1 MDYHCDCRRDTS
13 KSIALGILQSGFCV
27 PFCLLPTTSMS
38 GALGHSPYSCV
49 LTAVGAAR
57 RNKRKLS
64 LAIALVGS
72 PGAVLLDEPS
82 SGMDPGARR
91 AMWGAILAAT
101 APTAEREAL
110 AADGQQKTGEHRLH
124 ISWTCQT
131 SRLRMVRV
139 GRYAMSGNDI

>member
-1 MDYHCDCRRDTS
+1 MPNLYLPQTS
-13 KSIALGILQSGFCV
+13 APQLGTVHVLV
-27 PFCLLPTTSMS
+27 CLTFDWHRT
-38 GALGHSPYSCV
+38 H
-49 LTAVGAAR
+49 

-101 APTAEREAL
+101 APAAERDAL
-110 AADGQQKTGEHRLH
+110 AAASADGRQPNGEH
-124 ISWTCQT
+124 
-131 SRLRMVRV
+131 
-139 GRYAMSGNDI
+139 GRTEPVLAGPLG

>member
-1 MDYHCDCRRDTS
+1 MPNVR
-13 KSIALGILQSGFCV
+13 LGR
-27 PFCLLPTTSMS
+27 
-38 GALGHSPYSCV
+38 H
-49 LTAVGAAR
+49 

-101 APTAEREAL
+101 APAAERDAL
-110 AADGQQKTGEHRLH
+110 AMAAADGRHKTGEHGHH
-124 ISWTCQT
+124 IAGTFKTPC
-131 SRLRMVRV
+131 
-139 GRYAMSGNDI
+139 